1 VTIKEF
7 IDHHY
12 DHLSVNMESDVVM
25 EFMTSQQ
32 LISQDAMMASSSD
45 YQMNCLLL
53 ERMRQM
59 NVQQHQ
65 ALCELLVTSDCQKR
79 LGELLKEG

>member
-1 VTIKEF
+1 VTVKEF

-25 EFMTSQQ
+25 DFIASQQ

-53 ERMRQM
+53 EGIRKM
-59 NVQQHQ
+59 NVQQLQ
-65 ALCELLVTSDCQKR
+65 ALCELLITSDYQKR
-79 LGELLKEG
+79 FGEFLKEG